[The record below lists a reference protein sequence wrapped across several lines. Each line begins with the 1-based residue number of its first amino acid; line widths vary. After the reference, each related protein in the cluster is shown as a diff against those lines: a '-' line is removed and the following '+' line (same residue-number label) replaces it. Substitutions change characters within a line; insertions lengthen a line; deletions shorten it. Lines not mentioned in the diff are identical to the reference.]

1 MVNCKR
7 SKTIFVIPSSLT
19 VGLAILILI
28 VVTSCAIPIEKPTPY
43 PAQSDQTSLITP
55 TQDQTEPINTP
66 TSQTEPG
73 EELPELVETPEK
85 EEPVEPEVTD
95 QPTQTETKPVDL
107 GQIKVWN
114 WNNPEIFLT
123 YDLAKWYDSGD
134 GFSITSNSIT
144 NCFIAGNGFRDG
156 PGWYENY
163 DFETVIEVVGGI
175 EYKLEKEILKTTGF
189 PELTHVYWISQ
200 EGGWQ
205 NQLSLFTGSEKYE
218 ECVALF
224 WEVMELSKAHNF
236 SEVPGLAP

>member
-66 TSQTEPG
+66 TSQAEPN

-107 GQIKVWN
+107 GQIKFDH
-114 WNNPEIFLT
+114 PMSPGLFLT
-123 YDLAKWYDSGD
+123 YDTAKWEIQMNYFLGSKQYPECRIADFGPLNAPPGEEGKHTYEEMTEFVGNIEYLLEKRIVKD
-134 GFSITSNSIT
+134 TGIADAMKIYFEKNGNYWKYAFRLGFGT
-144 NCFIAGNGFRDG
+144 D
-156 PGWYENY
+156 NY
-163 DFETVIEVVGGI
+163 D
-175 EYKLEKEILKTTGF
+175 
-189 PELTHVYWISQ
+189 
-200 EGGWQ
+200 
-205 NQLSLFTGSEKYE
+205 
-218 ECVALF
+218 ECVAAF
-224 WEVMELSKAHNF
+224 WEVMELSQANNF
-236 SEVPGLAP
+236 SQVPSLEP